1 MKLLAYCTN
10 CNKIFLSR
18 LVGDTSP
25 SSTVTENQ
33 ESCPECGN
41 MAQTSNY
48 INNIMSIADQK
59 FHTTSDA
66 ETLKNILQILQ
77 KN

>member
-25 SSTVTENQ
+25 SSTFTENQ
-33 ESCPECGN
+33 ESCPECGKT
-41 MAQTSNY
+41 AQTSNY
-48 INNIMSIADQK
+48 ISNTMYVADHSFQ
-59 FHTTSDA
+59 TTSDA
-66 ETLKNILQILQ
+66 ETLKNILHILQ